1 MINPITLRHLRPVL
15 GLKKNDIEDFE
26 NIKIKANNLQLPAMI
41 KDLEQE
47 IKDRKRRG
55 AE

>member
-1 MINPITLRHLRPVL
+1 MQDEEIQKLI
-15 GLKKNDIEDFE
+15 GLTKKDIEDFE

-41 KDLEQE
+41 KYLEQE

-55 AE
+55 EG